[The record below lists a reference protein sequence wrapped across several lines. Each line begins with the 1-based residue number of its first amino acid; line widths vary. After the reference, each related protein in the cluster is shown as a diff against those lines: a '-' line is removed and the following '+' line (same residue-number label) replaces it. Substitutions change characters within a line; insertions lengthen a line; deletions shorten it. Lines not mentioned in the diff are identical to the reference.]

1 MKKLLVGLAILAVAS
16 LAQAELL
23 ATWTTATAQNISTS
37 ATVTAQTGGGS
48 YSFSMVT
55 GSGFKTGGG
64 VSSVGTYA
72 IAPGDAASASAAYTA
87 GQYLY
92 FTWNTDYTLT
102 LESADARFSRSTT
115 GAQSA
120 QWGTI
125 ISGSWTS
132 IGTAITGISSSVT
145 PTTST
150 APVTTTFTGVEG
162 LTSGQLALA
171 VYGGT
176 GTANN
181 NWLRIDCRPSGTPQ
195 VGLSISGTMNPV
207 AVPEPATM
215 SLLGLGALAMVL
227 RRKIRK

>member
-1 MKKLLVGLAILAVAS
+1 MKKILVALSILAVAS

-37 ATVTAQTGGGS
+37 GTSTAQTGGGG
-48 YSFSMVT
+48 YSFAMVT

-64 VSSVGTYA
+64 VSSAATYA
-72 IAPGDAASASAAYTA
+72 LAPGDAVSASAAYTA

-92 FTWNTDYTLT
+92 FTWDNDYTLT
-102 LESADARFSRSTT
+102 LESADTRFSRSST
-115 GAQSA
+115 GATSA

-125 ISGSWTS
+125 IGGTWSS
-132 IGTAITGISSSVT
+132 IGTAITGISSSVS

-150 APVTTTFTGVEG
+150 APVTTTFTGVSD

-171 VYGGT
+171 VYGGS

-181 NWLRIDCRPSGTPQ
+181 NWLRIDSRPSGTPQ
-195 VGLSISGTMNPV
+195 VALAINGTMNPV

-227 RRKIRK
+227 RRKVRK